1 MPPKLD
7 IPVTRTEPDWLRVVG
22 QKVEG
27 LRYGVIQIIVHDS
40 KVVQIERTERIRL
53 APSPA
58 LPEGGEPPR

>member
-1 MPPKLD
+1 MPTKLD
-7 IPVTRTEPDWLRVVG
+7 NPATRPEPDWLRVVG

-58 LPEGGEPPR
+58 PPEGGEPPR